1 MVRSFYARQEPW
13 PPVLSVLI
21 RLVIYLGI
29 GISALLFFPNIGA
42 PAIAFA
48 EIAATVEAVFLFV
61 WLNRKLSERIEVSGT
76 LLKGLVAGLI
86 GASAAYSLA
95 LMLPGGAIVTALI
108 GITVGGLITL
118 PIIWKEV
125 RLLFNL

>member
-1 MVRSFYARQEPW
+1 MPW
-13 PPVLSVLI
+13 TS
-21 RLVIYLGI
+21 
-29 GISALLFFPNIGA
+29 LLFFPNIGA